1 MKQKNTPYVLL
12 ILGIL
17 FSIITNN
24 NTNIIDDSNFFQNV
38 YGHNFPPNN
47 YASFV
52 ASLDQ
57 FQIESNLVQ
66 SNLINHNMTL
76 AQKHADEAVSI
87 FYWDLLIEIVK
98 HDKKIGDDLKT
109 AVETLRNLTASF
121 PDSPISVQ
129 GEKQRLE
136 QSNQLIARINT
147 NVDKI
152 IAITETQKQSEDSN
166 LLNQVTTFISS
177 IFSPKNDNS
186 NGSIHPMRFAE
197 GVDNVLRNYG
207 DAYDVD
213 FDMTNMENMGNMN
226 QESTTKN
233 GNSYAPSNSSN
244 MNMSMM
250 NMSMMNMSMMN
261 MSMMNM
267 PSSMKDSDT
276 KMSTNKPIV
285 NMANYQSAKGMA
297 EKLSDIFNKELK
309 PTISQNETAVYS
321 INLESDVIQL
331 VNSIEYKV
339 SPMDIMMI
347 VHTQIH
353 PNLIGAFDLQ
363 ILSNA

>member
-1 MKQKNTPYVLL
+1 
-12 ILGIL
+12 
-17 FSIITNN
+17 
-24 NTNIIDDSNFFQNV
+24 
-38 YGHNFPPNN
+38 
-47 YASFV
+47 
-52 ASLDQ
+52 
-57 FQIESNLVQ
+57 
-66 SNLINHNMTL
+66 MTL

-87 FYWDLLIEIVK
+87 FYWDLLVEIVK

-109 AVETLRNLTASF
+109 AVEDLRNLTASF
-121 PDSPISVQ
+121 PDTPISVQ
-129 GEKQRLE
+129 SEKQRLE
-136 QSNQLIARINT
+136 QSNQLIASINT

-166 LLNQVTTFISS
+166 LLNQVTTFISDV
-177 IFSPKNDNS
+177 FSPKKDNS

-207 DAYDVD
+207 DAYGVD
-213 FDMTNMENMGNMN
+213 FDMTDMGNMGNMN
-226 QESTTKN
+226 QGSTAIN
-233 GNSYAPSNSSN
+233 GNSYDPSNSSD

-250 NMSMMNMSMMN
+250 NMH
-261 MSMMNM
+261 
-267 PSSMKDSDT
+267 SSMKDSDT

-285 NMANYQSAKGMA
+285 NMANYQSAKAMA

-309 PTISQNETAVYS
+309 PTISQNGTAVYS
-321 INLESDVIQL
+321 TNLESGVIQL
-331 VNSIEYKV
+331 VKSIEYRV

-353 PNLIGAFDLQ
+353 ANVIGAFDLQ

>member
-1 MKQKNTPYVLL
+1 MTFKHNFTIMKQKNIQCALL

-17 FSIITNN
+17 LSIITHN
-24 NTNIIDDSNFFQNV
+24 NTNIIDDSTFFQNV

-66 SNLINHNMTL
+66 SNLINHNTTL

-87 FYWDLLIEIVK
+87 FYWDLLVEIVK
-98 HDKKIGDDLKT
+98 QDKKIGDDLKT
-109 AVETLRNLTASF
+109 AVENLRNLTASL
-121 PDSPISVQ
+121 PDSSISVQ
-129 GEKQRLE
+129 SEKQRLD
-136 QSNQLIARINT
+136 QSNQLIASINT

-166 LLNQVTTFISS
+166 LLNQVTTLISN
-177 IFSPKNDNS
+177 IFSPKKDNS
-186 NGSIHPMRFAE
+186 NESIHPMRFAE
-197 GVDNVLRNYG
+197 GIDNVLRSYG
-207 DAYDVD
+207 DAYDVA
-213 FDMTNMENMGNMN
+213 FDMTDMVNMGNMN
-226 QESTTKN
+226 QEPTIRN
-233 GNSYAPSNSSN
+233 GNSYSSSNSSN
-244 MNMSMM
+244 MNMNM
-250 NMSMMNMSMMN
+250 NMN
-261 MSMMNM
+261 MMNM
-267 PSSMKDSDT
+267 PLSKNHSDT
-276 KMSTNKPIV
+276 KMNSNKPIV

-309 PTISQNETAVYS
+309 PTISQNGTAVYS
-321 INLESDVIQL
+321 TNLESGMIQL

>member
-1 MKQKNTPYVLL
+1 MKQKNTHYVLL

-17 FSIITNN
+17 FSIITHN
-24 NTNIIDDSNFFQNV
+24 NTNIIDDSTFFQNV

-66 SNLINHNMTL
+66 SNLLNHNMTL

-87 FYWDLLIEIVK
+87 FYWDLLVEIVK

-109 AVETLRNLTASF
+109 AVENLRNLTASF
-121 PDSPISVQ
+121 PDTPISVQ
-129 GEKQRLE
+129 DEKQRLE
-136 QSNQLIARINT
+136 QSNQLISSINT
-147 NVDKI
+147 NIDKI
-152 IAITETQKQSEDSN
+152 TAITEAQKQSEDSN
-166 LLNQVTTFISS
+166 LLNQVTTFISN
-177 IFSPKNDNS
+177 IFSPKNDNT

-213 FDMTNMENMGNMN
+213 FDMTDMGNMGNMD
-226 QESTTKN
+226 QESTIMN
-233 GNSYAPSNSSN
+233 GNSFDPSNSSN
-244 MNMSMM
+244 
-250 NMSMMNMSMMN
+250 MN

-309 PTISQNETAVYS
+309 PTISQNGTAVYS
-321 INLESDVIQL
+321 TNLESGVIQL
-331 VNSIEYKV
+331 LNSIEYKV

>member
-1 MKQKNTPYVLL
+1 MTFKHNFTIMKQKNTQCALL

-17 FSIITNN
+17 FNIITHN
-24 NTNIIDDSNFFQNV
+24 NTNINDDSTFYQNV

-66 SNLINHNMTL
+66 SNLINHNTTL

-87 FYWDLLIEIVK
+87 FYWDLLVEIVK
-98 HDKKIGDDLKT
+98 QDKKIGDDLKT
-109 AVETLRNLTASF
+109 AVENLRNLTASF
-121 PDSPISVQ
+121 PDSSISVQ

-136 QSNQLIARINT
+136 QSNQLIASINT

-152 IAITETQKQSEDSN
+152 ISLTETQKQSEDSN
-166 LLNQVTTFISS
+166 LLNQVTTLISN
-177 IFSPKNDNS
+177 IFSPKKDNS
-186 NGSIHPMRFAE
+186 NESIHPMRFAE
-197 GVDNVLRNYG
+197 GIDNVLRSYG
-207 DAYDVD
+207 DAYDVA
-213 FDMTNMENMGNMN
+213 FDMTDMGNMVNMGNMGNMN
-226 QESTTKN
+226 QESTIRN
-233 GNSYAPSNSSN
+233 GNSYTFSNSSN

-250 NMSMMNMSMMN
+250 NMS
-261 MSMMNM
+261 
-267 PSSMKDSDT
+267 SSLNDSDT
-276 KMSTNKPIV
+276 KMSSNKPIV

-309 PTISQNETAVYS
+309 PTISQNGTAVYS
-321 INLESDVIQL
+321 TNLESGIIQL

-363 ILSNA
+363 ILSNV

>member
-1 MKQKNTPYVLL
+1 MKQKNTNYVLL

-17 FSIITNN
+17 FSIITHN

-47 YASFV
+47 HASFV

-66 SNLINHNMTL
+66 SNLLNHNMTL
-76 AQKHADEAVSI
+76 AQKHADEVVSI
-87 FYWDLLIEIVK
+87 FYWDLLVELVK

-109 AVETLRNLTASF
+109 AVENLRNLTASI
-121 PDSPISVQ
+121 PDTPISVQ

-136 QSNQLIARINT
+136 QSNQLIASINT

-166 LLNQVTTFISS
+166 LLNQVTTFISN
-177 IFSPKNDNS
+177 IFSPKKDNS

-213 FDMTNMENMGNMN
+213 FDMTDMGNMGNMGNMN
-226 QESTTKN
+226 QGSTVMN
-233 GNSYAPSNSSN
+233 GNSYDPHSSIN
-244 MNMSMM
+244 MNMT
-250 NMSMMNMSMMN
+250 
-261 MSMMNM
+261 MMNM
-267 PSSMKDSDT
+267 PSSMNDSDT
-276 KMSTNKPIV
+276 KMNANKSIV
-285 NMANYQSAKGMA
+285 NMANYQSAKDMA

-321 INLESDVIQL
+321 TNLESGIIQL
-331 VNSIEYKV
+331 VNLIEYKV

>member
-1 MKQKNTPYVLL
+1 MKQKNTHHYVLL

-17 FSIITNN
+17 FSIITHN
-24 NTNIIDDSNFFQNV
+24 NTNIIHDSTFFPNV

-66 SNLINHNMTL
+66 SNLLNHNITL

-87 FYWDLLIEIVK
+87 FYWDLLVEIVK

-109 AVETLRNLTASF
+109 AVENLRNLTASF
-121 PDSPISVQ
+121 PDTPLAVQ
-129 GEKQRLE
+129 GEKQRIE
-136 QSNQLIARINT
+136 QSNQLIASINT

-166 LLNQVTTFISS
+166 LLNQVTTFISN
-177 IFSPKNDNS
+177 IFSQKNDNS

-207 DAYDVD
+207 DAYGVD
-213 FDMTNMENMGNMN
+213 FDMTDMINMEKMGNMN
-226 QESTTKN
+226 QQSAIKN
-233 GNSYAPSNSSN
+233 SNSYDSNNSSD
-244 MNMSMM
+244 MNMSIM
-250 NMSMMNMSMMN
+250 NMS
-261 MSMMNM
+261 
-267 PSSMKDSDT
+267 SSMKDSDT
-276 KMSTNKPIV
+276 KMSTNKHIV
-285 NMANYQSAKGMA
+285 NMANYQSANGMA
-297 EKLSDIFNKELK
+297 EKLSYIFNKELK
-309 PTISQNETAVYS
+309 PTLSQNGTAFYGT
-321 INLESDVIQL
+321 NLESGIIQL
-331 VNSIEYKV
+331 ENAIEYKV

>member
-1 MKQKNTPYVLL
+1 MTFTHNFTIMKQKNTQCALL

-17 FSIITNN
+17 FSIITHN
-24 NTNIIDDSNFFQNV
+24 NTNIIDDSTFFQNV

-66 SNLINHNMTL
+66 SNLLNHNMTL

-87 FYWDLLIEIVK
+87 FYWDLLVEIVK
-98 HDKKIGDDLKT
+98 QDKKIGDDLKT
-109 AVETLRNLTASF
+109 AVENLRNLTASF
-121 PDSPISVQ
+121 PDSSISVQ

-136 QSNQLIARINT
+136 QSNQLIASINT

-166 LLNQVTTFISS
+166 LLNQVTTLISN
-177 IFSPKNDNS
+177 IFSPKKDNS
-186 NGSIHPMRFAE
+186 NESIHPMRFAE
-197 GVDNVLRNYG
+197 GIDNVLRSYG
-207 DAYDVD
+207 DAYDVA
-213 FDMTNMENMGNMN
+213 FDMTDMGNMN
-226 QESTTKN
+226 QESTIRN
-233 GNSYAPSNSSN
+233 GDSYIPSNSSN
-244 MNMSMM
+244 MNMNMSTM
-250 NMSMMNMSMMN
+250 NMS
-261 MSMMNM
+261 
-267 PSSMKDSDT
+267 SSMNNSDT
-276 KMSTNKPIV
+276 KMSSNKPIV

-309 PTISQNETAVYS
+309 PTISQNGTAVYS
-321 INLESDVIQL
+321 TNLESGIIQL

>member
-1 MKQKNTPYVLL
+1 
-12 ILGIL
+12 
-17 FSIITNN
+17 
-24 NTNIIDDSNFFQNV
+24 
-38 YGHNFPPNN
+38 
-47 YASFV
+47 
-52 ASLDQ
+52 
-57 FQIESNLVQ
+57 
-66 SNLINHNMTL
+66 MTL

-87 FYWDLLIEIVK
+87 FYWDLLVEIIK

-109 AVETLRNLTASF
+109 AVENLRNLTASL
-121 PDSPISVQ
+121 PDSSISVQ

-136 QSNQLIARINT
+136 QSNQLIASINT

-166 LLNQVTTFISS
+166 LLNQVTTLISN
-177 IFSPKNDNS
+177 IFSPKKDNS
-186 NGSIHPMRFAE
+186 NESIHPMRFAE
-197 GVDNVLRNYG
+197 GVDNVLRSYG
-207 DAYDVD
+207 DAYDVA
-213 FDMTNMENMGNMN
+213 FDMTDMGNMGNMN
-226 QESTTKN
+226 QESTIRN
-233 GNSYAPSNSSN
+233 GDSYIPSNSSN
-244 MNMSMM
+244 MNM
-250 NMSMMNMSMMN
+250 NMSMMNIS
-261 MSMMNM
+261 
-267 PSSMKDSDT
+267 SSMNDSDT
-276 KMSTNKPIV
+276 KMSSNKPIV

-309 PTISQNETAVYS
+309 PTISQNGTAVYS
-321 INLESDVIQL
+321 TNLESGIIQL

>member
-1 MKQKNTPYVLL
+1 MKQKNTNYVLL

-17 FSIITNN
+17 FSIITHN

-66 SNLINHNMTL
+66 SNLLNHNMTL
-76 AQKHADEAVSI
+76 AQKHADDAVSI
-87 FYWDLLIEIVK
+87 FYWDLLVEIVR

-109 AVETLRNLTASF
+109 AVENLRNLTASI
-121 PDSPISVQ
+121 PDTPISVQ

-136 QSNQLIARINT
+136 QSNQLIASINT

-166 LLNQVTTFISS
+166 LLNQVTTFISN

-186 NGSIHPMRFAE
+186 NGLIHPMRFAE

-213 FDMTNMENMGNMN
+213 FDMTDMGNMGNMGNMN
-226 QESTTKN
+226 QGSTVMN
-233 GNSYAPSNSSN
+233 SNSYDLSDSIN
-244 MNMSMM
+244 MNMT
-250 NMSMMNMSMMN
+250 
-261 MSMMNM
+261 MMNM
-267 PSSMKDSDT
+267 PSSMNDSDT
-276 KMSTNKPIV
+276 KMNANKSIV
-285 NMANYQSAKGMA
+285 NMANYQSAKDMA

-321 INLESDVIQL
+321 TNLESGILQL